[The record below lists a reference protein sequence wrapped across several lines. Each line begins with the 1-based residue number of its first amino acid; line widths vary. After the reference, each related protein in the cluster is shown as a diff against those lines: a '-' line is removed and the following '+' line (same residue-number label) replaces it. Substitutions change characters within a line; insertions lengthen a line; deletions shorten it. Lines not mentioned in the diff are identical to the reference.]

1 MVSHKYCT
9 LLTVILPINF
19 MAAPENYDI
28 STSRL
33 TGVRS
38 ASELRSHILLRHYEV
53 MTRQFKKFFRALPV
67 ELLLALQLKD
77 RS

>member
-1 MVSHKYCT
+1 
-9 LLTVILPINF
+9 

-38 ASELRSHILLRHYEV
+38 ASELRSHILLRDYEV
-53 MTRQFKKFFRALPV
+53 ITRQFKKFFRALPI
-67 ELLLALQLKD
+67 ELLSVLQLKGRD
-77 RS
+77 WTYNTGFLKS